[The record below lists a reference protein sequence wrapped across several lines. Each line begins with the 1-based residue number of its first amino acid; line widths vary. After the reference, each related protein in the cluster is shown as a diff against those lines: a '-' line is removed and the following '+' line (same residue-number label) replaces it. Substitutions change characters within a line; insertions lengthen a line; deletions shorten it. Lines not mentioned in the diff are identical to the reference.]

1 MKTNNIH
8 FRTIDLVI
16 LSALLFL
23 LAIPVSLFFVILNTN
38 QVLNNS
44 WLVSIT
50 FIPLLIISI
59 FIIVHDI
66 SKRPFSLN
74 LMYMLFV
81 FSFLG
86 LAPFIQYITAS
97 LPFNNF
103 DLITDK
109 DILLVNI
116 LIIIWVIFYFVGYY
130 TKSLHFLRGNLF
142 HKFLNRP
149 VGYKNLKLAFF
160 ISIIALLY
168 LYKLGT
174 FLKWTRASYESII
187 FSYNTSKALIIA
199 IFIRGIPIITLG
211 GYLLMLDRI
220 KRKKQIGVLIV
231 IILILLNIFFNN
243 PLAAPRYWTSAISIG
258 FIMILLEKKIKM
270 GAFLTLCI
278 IIGLLILAPLIDI
291 GRYNLSIIDAV
302 RAVKFTNPTNFLK
315 SANFDAYANII
326 HTMHYIQENGE
337 TWGRQLLGSVFFF
350 IPRTIWS
357 NKPVGS
363 GRIVAKYF
371 NFPNFNVSSPLQAEA
386 LINFGVIGL
395 PIFAMIFGRILRNID
410 DCYKNR
416 MNQLRINPNSL
427 AFIDVI
433 YPFWLGFVFFIS
445 RGDLMSSFA
454 YMVGFTL
461 AGFPLIIKDK
471 KIRSYFYTRFHF

>member
-1 MKTNNIH
+1 MKTNSIH

-16 LSALLFL
+16 LSTLLFL
-23 LAIPVSLFFVILNTN
+23 LVIPTILFFGVLTTS
-38 QVLNNS
+38 QVSNNS
-44 WLVSIT
+44 WLISIT
-50 FIPLLIISI
+50 FIPILFISVLIIMA
-59 FIIVHDI
+59 DI

-74 LMYMLFV
+74 LIHILFI
-81 FSFLG
+81 FTFLG
-86 LAPFIQYITAS
+86 LAPFVQYLTNS
-97 LPFNNF
+97 LSFDSF
-103 DLITDK
+103 DLITDA
-109 DILLVNI
+109 DVLFANV
-116 LIIIWVIFYFVGYY
+116 LIIIWLIFYFVGYY
-130 TKSLHFLRGNLF
+130 SKKYIFLKGNLF
-142 HKFLNRP
+142 YKFLNRP
-149 VGYKNLKLAFF
+149 VNYKNLKLSFF

-174 FLKWTRASYESII
+174 LLKWTRASYGSII
-187 FSYNTSKALIIA
+187 FSFNTSKALIIA

-220 KRKKQIGVLIV
+220 KRKKQLGVLIV

-243 PLAAPRYWTSAISIG
+243 PLAAPRYWASAILIG
-258 FIMILLEKKIKM
+258 FAIILLREKIKT

-278 IIGLLILAPLIDI
+278 IIGLLIVTPLLDI
-291 GRYNLSIIDAV
+291 GRYNLSNINVIRAIQFVNPIDY
-302 RAVKFTNPTNFLK
+302 LK

-326 HTMHYIQENGE
+326 HTIHYVQENGV

-350 IPRTIWS
+350 IPRTIWL

-363 GRIVAKYF
+363 GHMVAKYF
-371 NFPNFNVSSPLQAEA
+371 YFPNFNVSSPLQAEA
-386 LINFGVIGL
+386 LINFGIIGF
-395 PIFAMIFGRILRNID
+395 PIFAMIFGRILRNVD

-454 YMVGFTL
+454 YMVGFSL
-461 AGFPLIIKDK
+461 AGLPLIMLGK
-471 KIRSYFYTRFHF
+471 KN

>member
-1 MKTNNIH
+1 
-8 FRTIDLVI
+8 
-16 LSALLFL
+16 
-23 LAIPVSLFFVILNTN
+23 
-38 QVLNNS
+38 
-44 WLVSIT
+44 
-50 FIPLLIISI
+50 
-59 FIIVHDI
+59 VHDI

-74 LMYMLFV
+74 LMHMLFIL
-81 FSFLG
+81 SFLG
-86 LAPFIQYITAS
+86 LAPFIQYITDS

-109 DILLVNI
+109 DILLANI

-130 TKSLHFLRGNLF
+130 TKPLHFLRGNLF
-142 HKFLNRP
+142 HKFLNHS
-149 VGYKNLKLAFF
+149 VSYDSLKLSFF
-160 ISIIALLY
+160 ISIIAFLY

-174 FLKWTRASYESII
+174 FLKWTRASYGSII
-187 FSYNTSKALIIA
+187 FSFNTSKALIIA

-220 KRKKQIGVLIV
+220 KRKKQLGVLIV

-243 PLAAPRYWTSAISIG
+243 PLAAPRYWASAILIG
-258 FIMILLEKKIKM
+258 FIMILLEKKIKT

-278 IIGLLILAPLIDI
+278 IIGLLIIAPLIDI
-291 GRYNLSIIDAV
+291 GRHNLSNIDV
-302 RAVKFTNPTNFLK
+302 IRVIKFTNPIHFLK

-326 HTMHYIQENGE
+326 HTIHYVQENGV

-350 IPRTIWS
+350 IPRTIWL

-363 GRIVAKYF
+363 GHIVAKYF
-371 NFPNFNVSSPLQAEA
+371 YFPNFNVSSPLQAEA
-386 LINFGVIGL
+386 LINFGIIGF
-395 PIFAMIFGRILRNID
+395 PIFAMIFGRILRNVD

-416 MNQLRINPNSL
+416 MNQLRINPNYL

-433 YPFWLGFVFFIS
+433 YPFWLGLVFFIS

-454 YMVGFTL
+454 YTVGFTL
-461 AGFPLIIKDK
+461 AGLPLIMVGK
-471 KIRSYFYTRFHF
+471 KSLKL

>member
-1 MKTNNIH
+1 VKENDIH
-8 FRTIDLVI
+8 IRTIDLVI
-16 LSALLFL
+16 LSSLLFL
-23 LAIPVSLFFVILNTN
+23 LIIPITLFFGVLTVK
-38 QVLNNS
+38 QVLNCS

-50 FIPLLIISI
+50 FIPILIISI
-59 FIIVHDI
+59 FISISDI

-74 LMYMLFV
+74 LIHILFI
-81 FSFLG
+81 FTFLG
-86 LAPFIQYITAS
+86 LAPFVQYLTNS
-97 LPFNNF
+97 LSFGSF
-103 DLITDK
+103 DVITDK
-109 DILLVNI
+109 DILFANI
-116 LIIIWVIFYFVGYY
+116 LIIVWIMFYFVGYY

-142 HKFLNRP
+142 HKFLNHP
-149 VGYKNLKLAFF
+149 VSYKNLKLAFF

-199 IFIRGIPIITLG
+199 IFVRGIPLVTLG

-220 KRKKQIGVLIV
+220 KRKKQIGALIITV
-231 IILILLNIFFNN
+231 LILLNIFLNN
-243 PLAAPRYWTSAISIG
+243 PLAAPRYWTSTIFMG
-258 FIMILLEKKIKM
+258 FIVILLGKKIKT
-270 GAFLTLCI
+270 GAFLTFCLI
-278 IIGLLILAPLIDI
+278 IALLIVIPLLDV
-291 GRYNLSIIDAV
+291 GRYNLSNIDAV
-302 RAVKFTNPTNFLK
+302 RAIKFTNPTNFLK

-326 HTMHYIQENGE
+326 HTMHYMQENGE
-337 TWGRQLLGSVFFF
+337 TWGRQLLGSIFFF
-350 IPRTIWS
+350 IPRTIWL

-363 GRIVAKYF
+363 GHIVAKYF
-371 NFPNFNVSSPLQAEA
+371 NFPNFNISSPLQAEA
-386 LINFGVIGL
+386 LINFGVIGI
-395 PIFAMIFGRILRNID
+395 PIFAMIFGRILRSGD

-416 MNQLRINPNSL
+416 IKQLRINPNSL

-461 AGFPLIIKDK
+461 AGFPLIMLGK
-471 KIRSYFYTRFHF
+471 KN